1 MEDTWVAEYSEGG
14 FLLRRAT
21 SEDYVEKAEETIGRL
36 KLPGW
41 IALDDDYSIWFFPG
55 KDNRPEKV
63 NGEWQGFS
71 PVLVERESEGPIPE
85 LLKESPILITFI
97 NE

>member
-14 FLLRRAT
+14 FYLRKAT
-21 SEDYVEKAEETIGRL
+21 SEDYVEKVEEAIGHL
-36 KLPGW
+36 KLSGW

-71 PVLVERESEGPIPE
+71 PILVEREDERPIPE
-85 LLKESPILITFI
+85 LLKENPILITFI
-97 NE
+97 NK